1 MRPECTTTTTS
12 TNLNACGDS
21 FYEKGGE
28 ETKEGERGERERGK
42 RTSGDD
48 GGTQI
53 KLKCPPFTWD
63 AATGVAV
70 VAPILP
76 FAIVVVVP
84 LAVAPF

>member
-1 MRPECTTTTTS
+1 MLVGIRFT
-12 TNLNACGDS
+12 
-21 FYEKGGE
+21 KKE
-28 ETKEGERGERERGK
+28 ERRRRRESAERERERGK

>member
-1 MRPECTTTTTS
+1 MHDNNNEYESQCLWGFVLRKRRR
-12 TNLNACGDS
+12 GD
-21 FYEKGGE
+21 EGG
-28 ETKEGERGERERGK
+28 RAQRERERGK